1 MIAEPRNFPAL
12 TIPSTAAEKEQKLR
26 LLLRSLEGAI
36 IAYSGGVDSSYL
48 ALVATQELGQNA
60 ACVLGLSPSVSAH
73 QRNEAIQTAS
83 IFGFRLKTIETG
95 EIDDAAYRAN
105 AKNRCYFCKSEL
117 FGKLRAYAEE
127 NNVRYILDGTNAD
140 DLGDHRPGRRAA
152 QEKSVLSPLADLGF
166 SKADIR
172 EMSRIHSLP
181 GWEKPSSPCLSSR
194 IAYGVPVT
202 IGRLG
207 MIEKA
212 ESLLRELGCREFR
225 VRVHAEIARIELSE
239 DDMPKINDRQA
250 ARSISTAFRKLGF
263 KYVTVDLD
271 GFRSGALNE

>member
-12 TIPSTAAEKEQKLR
+12 TIPGTAAEKEQNLKLM
-26 LLLRSLEGAI
+26 LRSMERVV

-48 ALVATQELGQNA
+48 ALVATQELGKNA
-60 ACVLGLSPSVSAH
+60 VCILGLSPSVSAH
-73 QRNEAIQTAS
+73 QRIEAAETAAM
-83 IFGFRLKTIETG
+83 FGFRLKTIETN
-95 EIDDAAYRAN
+95 EIDDTAYRAN

-117 FGKLRAYAEE
+117 FGKLQAYAEK
-127 NNVRYILDGTNAD
+127 NNIRYILDGTNAD
-140 DLGDHRPGRRAA
+140 DLGDHRPGLRAA
-152 QEKSVLSPLADLGF
+152 QEKAVISPLADLGF

-172 EMSRIHSLP
+172 EMSRINHLP
-181 GWEKPSSPCLSSR
+181 GWQKPSSPCLSSR

-212 ESLLRELGCREFR
+212 ESILRELGCREFR

-239 DDMPKINDRQA
+239 DDMPKISDRQVARDVA
-250 ARSISTAFRKLGF
+250 ASFRKLGF
-263 KYVTVDLD
+263 KYVTIDLD